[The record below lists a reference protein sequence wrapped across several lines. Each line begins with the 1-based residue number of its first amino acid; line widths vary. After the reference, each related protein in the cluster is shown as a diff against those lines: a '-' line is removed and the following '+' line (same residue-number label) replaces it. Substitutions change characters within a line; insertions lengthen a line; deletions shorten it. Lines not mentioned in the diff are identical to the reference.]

1 MRLTL
6 TLAATLA
13 LGAMGLFGADMT
25 GTISDS
31 MCGATHPSGTPA
43 KQCTLG
49 CVKKG
54 AKYVLV
60 SEGKVYQISNQKNPG
75 LMKYAGEDVKVSGKV
90 SGDSIMISKIAKAS

>member
-13 LGAMGLFGADMT
+13 FGAMGLFGADMT

-31 MCGATHPSGTPA
+31 MCGASHPEGTPA

-75 LMKYAGEDVKVSGKV
+75 LAKYAGDNVKVSGKV
-90 SGDSIMISKIAKAS
+90 SGDSITVSKISPAS